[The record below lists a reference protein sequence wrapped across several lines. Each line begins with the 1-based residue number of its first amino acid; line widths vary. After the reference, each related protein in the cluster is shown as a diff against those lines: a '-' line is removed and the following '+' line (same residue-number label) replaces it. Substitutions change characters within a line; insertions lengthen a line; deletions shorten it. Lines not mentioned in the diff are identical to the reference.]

1 MTQSDFIDQLRLA
14 KEQGATIII
23 HHDQVEQLLAELTVA
38 LGISTLTDRTRDHV
52 ALKPVN
58 LRMAQ
63 YAHAMSDGKW
73 PLPAL
78 REGEV
83 WGRFKRE
90 CMAKFGSDVY
100 MDPWFVVKPGDFSE
114 KDREELEVGT
124 PCLWDMFVVDED
136 VYVRCL

>member
-1 MTQSDFIDQLRLA
+1 MTQSNFIAQLRLA
-14 KEQGATIII
+14 KEQGSTIII

-38 LGISTLTDRTRDHV
+38 LGISTLADRTRDHV
-52 ALKPVN
+52 ALKPVK

-63 YAHAMSDGKW
+63 YAHAMSDSKG

-83 WGRFKRE
+83 WARFKRE
-90 CMAKFGSDVY
+90 REFGSDMY

-114 KDREELEVGT
+114 KDREELEIGT
-124 PCLWDMFVVDED
+124 PCLWDMFVVDD
-136 VYVRCL
+136 DMYVRCL